1 LGDSYLEQVFGIA
14 GALAL
19 TTATTPKQLVSILS
33 TGTLMWNTGLNKRQK
48 TIKKGR
54 SIQLSRVIDRTPHYE
69 IIDEL
74 FVCCDEHQFR
84 YYCKAHQERMDCQFC
99 AFDPYA
105 PCDCPE

>member
-1 LGDSYLEQVFGIA
+1 LEQVFGTV

-19 TTATTPKQLVSILS
+19 TTAITPKQSASTLSI
-33 TGTLMWNTGLNKRQK
+33 GTPMWNTGLNKRQK
-48 TIKKGR
+48 TIKKDR
-54 SIQLSRVIDRTPHYE
+54 RIQLSRVIDKNDYYT

-99 AFDPYA
+99 AFDPYG
-105 PCDCPE
+105 PCDCVE

>member
-1 LGDSYLEQVFGIA
+1 LEQVSGIV

-19 TTATTPKQLVSILS
+19 TTATTPKQSASTSSI
-33 TGTLMWNTGLNKRQK
+33 GTPMWNTGLNKRQK
-48 TIKKGR
+48 TIKKDR
-54 SIQLSRVIDRTPHYE
+54 RIQLSRVIDKNDYYT

-99 AFDPYA
+99 AFDPYG
-105 PCDCPE
+105 PCDCAE